1 MSISIHI
8 PTPLRPYTGGLAT
21 VDVSQYCG
29 RGLDSIDQR
38 SPDHLVIYGMNES
51 IRSFVNVYLGD
62 EDIRFQQNE
71 RRPFPRV
78 LSSPLCLRLRVV
90 LDEFAG

>member
-21 VDVSQYCG
+21 VDVSANTVGEALARLTDVHPDLSRHLRDDQG
-29 RGLDSIDQR
+29 R
-38 SPDHLVIYGMNES
+38 

-62 EDIRFQQNE
+62 EDIRFQQGE
-71 RRPFPRV
+71 ETSV
-78 LSSPLCLRLRVV
+78 SPGAELTIVPSI
-90 LDEFAG
+90 AGGAR